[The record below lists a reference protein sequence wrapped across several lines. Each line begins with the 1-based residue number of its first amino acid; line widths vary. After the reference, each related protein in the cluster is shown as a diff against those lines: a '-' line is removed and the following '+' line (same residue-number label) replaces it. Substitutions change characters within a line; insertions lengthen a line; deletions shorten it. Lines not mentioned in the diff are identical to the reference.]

1 MLRSIYIESGGIRM
15 KINYI
20 YSGML
25 SVLMVTTSFALQAQE
40 AEPQGVNVGKMS
52 VLRKL
57 VPSGALE
64 GQAAQQYQQTM
75 QAAQQQN
82 ALLPANHPQVVR
94 LQNIAKKIIP
104 HALPWNKRAKD
115 WKWQVNVIASKEV
128 NAYCMPGGKIA
139 FYTGILDTLK
149 LTDDEVA
156 MIMGHEIAHALREH
170 GAERAGKGV
179 LANMAVRGL
188 AMFAESKGYDPQAAT
203 AIGGL
208 AANGA
213 MLKFSRDDETE
224 SDIVGLDIAA
234 RAGYDP
240 RAGVALWQKMGMV
253 NKNAPPKWFSTHPPG
268 NDRIAEIRK
277 HFVEVMPL
285 YARAKGVKQASL
297 PPYRSNVEGIAPI
310 N

>member
-1 MLRSIYIESGGIRM
+1 M
-15 KINYI
+15 KKNY
-20 YSGML
+20 YLGVLSLLMATTSL
-25 SVLMVTTSFALQAQE
+25 SVSAQE
-40 AEPQGVNVGKMS
+40 AEPEGVKVGKMS

-82 ALLPANHPQVVR
+82 ALLPANHPQTLR
-94 LQNIAKKIIP
+94 LQAIAKKIIP
-104 HALPWNKRAKD
+104 FALKWNDRAKN
-115 WKWQVNVIASKEV
+115 WKWQVNIIASKEV

-170 GAERAGKGV
+170 GAERAGKGA
-179 LANMAVRGL
+179 LANLAIQGL

-208 AANGA
+208 AANGV

-240 RAGVALWQKMGMV
+240 RAGVALWQKMMMV

-268 NDRIAEIRK
+268 DDRIAEIRK
-277 HFVEVMPL
+277 HFHEVLPL

-310 N
+310 K